1 MKSKEKLD
9 LLTKSIRMINQAKI
23 LKTEAQELTR
33 TITAL
38 QRARLHLDVRANL
51 LVQEAHKIQYEVI
64 PVTVVTT
71 KRKTKVL
78 RKHEG
83 AINGNTLEKI
93 FGKKEAKRLSE
104 LAERT
109 GLLKK

>member
-1 MKSKEKLD
+1 MKSEEKLN

-23 LKTEAQELTR
+23 LKTEAQGLTR
-33 TITAL
+33 RITVL

-71 KRKTKVL
+71 KRKKKIL
-78 RKHEG
+78 RKHRG
-83 AINGNTLEKI
+83 AVNGNTLEEI
-93 FGKKEAKRLSE
+93 FGKEEAKRLSD
-104 LAERT
+104 LAEKT
-109 GLLKK
+109 GLLKR